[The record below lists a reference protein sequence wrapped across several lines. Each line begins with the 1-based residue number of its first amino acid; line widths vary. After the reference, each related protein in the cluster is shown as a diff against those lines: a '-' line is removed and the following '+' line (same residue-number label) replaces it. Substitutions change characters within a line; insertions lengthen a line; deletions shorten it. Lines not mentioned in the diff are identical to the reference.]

1 MYVWFDY
8 HVEYFLSYFLVPM
21 CIRSNL
27 SFVLNHERHYM
38 KINDLFHF
46 SDIQCYVIF
55 SVKMGYLW
63 TFILEFNLLP
73 TKNPGML
80 YAVGFE
86 ILNILRILNFH
97 LPKKTCQILIML

>member
-1 MYVWFDY
+1 MI
-8 HVEYFLSYFLVPM
+8 YFTLV
-21 CIRSNL
+21 IFNVT
-27 SFVLNHERHYM
+27 SF
-38 KINDLFHF
+38 
-46 SDIQCYVIF
+46 F

-97 LPKKTCQILIML
+97 LPKKTSNFDYALTLK